1 MELRQYWNVI
11 WRRRWLVLAIVG
23 VALLVSAF
31 MALTSDRTFKAEVR
45 FATRQDTTEQGVGRP
60 LDLQGQ
66 VLFMFDPY
74 YYRWFGSEF
83 LVDDYTQIAASDA
96 FAQSVLSTT
105 RETWFVEQ
113 VVQDL
118 NEQERE
124 LAGPEGH
131 PVVRG
136 QVQAD
141 ELEATIS
148 KLNVPKVKAA
158 ISADRRHRELRLTV
172 TTPSME
178 LTKAVADA
186 AGIVLT
192 DARIRPVRGNMV
204 DDLARFWQID
214 RPGPA
219 DIESSRSQEI
229 LNAVVRV
236 IIGLVAAVALAFLLE
251 YLDNSVRDERD
262 AAKVLDLPV
271 LGAIPR
277 G

>member
-1 MELRQYWNVI
+1 M
-11 WRRRWLVLAIVG
+11 LAIVG

-96 FAQSVLSTT
+96 FAQSVLATM
-105 RETWFVEQ
+105 REAGFAGKVME
-113 VVQDL
+113 DL
-118 NEQERE
+118 NKQDAE
-124 LAGPEGH
+124 AGRTGTGRGQDQVTQLENEITKLGPAD
-131 PVVRG
+131 VRG
-136 QVQAD
+136 
-141 ELEATIS
+141 
-148 KLNVPKVKAA
+148 A
-158 ISADRRHRELRLTV
+158 IEADRRHRELRLTV

-186 AGIVLT
+186 AGVVLT
-192 DARIRPVRGNMV
+192 DARIKPVQGQMV
-204 DDLARFWQID
+204 DDLARFWQMD
-214 RPGPA
+214 RVGLA
-219 DIESSRSQEI
+219 NIESSRGQEI
-229 LNAVVRV
+229 LNAIVRV
-236 IIGLVAAVALAFLLE
+236 IIGLVAALALAFLLE

>member
-11 WRRRWLVLAIVG
+11 WKRRWLVLAIIV
-23 VALLVSAF
+23 VAALVSAF
-31 MALTSDRTFKAEVR
+31 MAFTTDRTYKAEVR
-45 FATRQDTTEQGVGRP
+45 FATRQDTTEQGVGQP

-96 FAQSVLSTT
+96 FAQSVLATM
-105 RETWFVEQ
+105 REAGFAGQVNEDLIKQDVEAGRTGTGRGDDQ
-113 VVQDL
+113 V
-118 NEQERE
+118 RE
-124 LAGPEGH
+124 LEDQIARLSPAH
-131 PVVRG
+131 IRG
-136 QVQAD
+136 
-141 ELEATIS
+141 
-148 KLNVPKVKAA
+148 A
-158 ISADRRHRELRLTV
+158 IEADRRHRELRLTV
-172 TTPSME
+172 TTPGME

-192 DARIRPVRGNMV
+192 GARIQPVRGDMV
-204 DDLARFWQID
+204 DDLARFWQLD
-214 RPGPA
+214 RVGSA
-219 DIESSRSQEI
+219 NIESSRSQDI
-229 LNAVVRV
+229 LNAIIRV
-236 IIGLVAAVALAFLLE
+236 IIGLVAALALAFLLE

-277 G
+277 S

>member
-11 WRRRWLVLAIVG
+11 WKRRWLVLAIIG
-23 VALLVSAF
+23 VAAVISAL
-31 MALTSDRTFKAEVR
+31 MAFTSDRTYEGEVR
-45 FATRQDTTEQGVGRP
+45 FATRQDTTDQGVGRP

-96 FAQSVLSTT
+96 FAQSVLATM
-105 RETWFVEQ
+105 REAGFAGEVMK
-113 VVQDL
+113 DL
-118 NEQERE
+118 NEQSRD
-124 LAGPEGH
+124 LAGPGGA

-136 QVQAD
+136 QDQVTQ
-141 ELEATIS
+141 LENEIARLS
-148 KLNVPKVKAA
+148 PAQVRGA
-158 ISADRRHRELRLTV
+158 IGADRRHRELRLTV
-172 TTPSME
+172 STPSME

-186 AGIVLT
+186 SGIVLT
-192 DARIRPVRGNMV
+192 GARIRPVRGEMV
-204 DDLARFWQID
+204 DDLAAFWQID
-214 RPGPA
+214 RVGPA
-219 DIESSRSQEI
+219 NIESSRGQEI
-229 LNAVVRV
+229 LNAVIRV
-236 IIGLVAAVALAFLLE
+236 IIGLVAALALAFLLE

-271 LGAIPR
+271 LGSIPK

>member
-11 WRRRWLVLAIVG
+11 WKRRWLVLAIVV
-23 VALLVSAF
+23 VAALVSAL
-31 MALTSDRTFKAEVR
+31 MYLASDRTYKAEVR
-45 FATRQDTTEQGVGRP
+45 FATRQDTTGQGLGRP

-66 VLFMFDPY
+66 MLFMFDPY

-96 FAQSVLSTT
+96 FAQSVLATMREAGFAGQVLEDLT
-105 RETWFVEQ
+105 RQEVEAGRTATGRGDDQ
-113 VVQDL
+113 V
-118 NEQERE
+118 RE
-124 LAGPEGH
+124 LEDQIARLSPAH
-131 PVVRG
+131 IRG
-136 QVQAD
+136 
-141 ELEATIS
+141 
-148 KLNVPKVKAA
+148 A
-158 ISADRRHRELRLTV
+158 IEADRRHRELRLTV
-172 TTPSME
+172 TTPGME

-192 DARIRPVRGNMV
+192 DARIQPVRGDMV
-204 DDLARFWQID
+204 DDLARFSQID
-214 RPGPA
+214 RVGLA
-219 DIESSRSQEI
+219 NIESSRSQDI
-229 LNAVVRV
+229 LNAIIRV
-236 IIGLVAAVALAFLLE
+236 IIGLVAALALAFLLE

>member
-11 WRRRWLVLAIVG
+11 WKRRWLVLAIVG
-23 VALLVSAF
+23 VTLLVSAF

-45 FATRQDTTEQGVGRP
+45 FATRQDTTGQGVGRP
-60 LDLQGQ
+60 IDVQGQ

-96 FAQSVLSTT
+96 FAQSVLATMQ
-105 RETWFVEQ
+105 EAGFAGKVME
-113 VVQDL
+113 DL
-118 NEQERE
+118 NKQDAE
-124 LAGPEGH
+124 AGRTTSHGQDQVTQLENEIAKLGPAD
-131 PVVRG
+131 VRG
-136 QVQAD
+136 
-141 ELEATIS
+141 
-148 KLNVPKVKAA
+148 A
-158 ISADRRHRELRLTV
+158 IGADRRHRELRLTV
-172 TTPSME
+172 TTPGME

-186 AGIVLT
+186 AGVVLT
-192 DARIRPVRGNMV
+192 DARIKPVQGQMV
-204 DDLARFWQID
+204 DDLARFWQMD
-214 RPGPA
+214 RVGLA
-219 DIESSRSQEI
+219 NIESSRGQEI
-229 LNAVVRV
+229 LNAIVRV
-236 IIGLVAAVALAFLLE
+236 IIGLVAALALAFLLE

>member
-11 WRRRWLVLAIVG
+11 WRRRWLVLAVVV

-45 FATRQDTTEQGVGRP
+45 FPTRQDTTEQGVGRP
-60 LDLQGQ
+60 IDVQGQ

-96 FAQSVLSTT
+96 FAQSVLATM
-105 RETWFVEQ
+105 REAGFAGKIME
-113 VVQDL
+113 DL
-118 NEQERE
+118 NKQDAE
-124 LAGPEGH
+124 AGRTGTGRGQDQVTQLENEIAKLGPAD
-131 PVVRG
+131 VRG
-136 QVQAD
+136 
-141 ELEATIS
+141 
-148 KLNVPKVKAA
+148 A
-158 ISADRRHRELRLTV
+158 IGADRRHRELRLTV

-186 AGIVLT
+186 AGVVLT
-192 DARIRPVRGNMV
+192 DARIKPVQGQMV
-204 DDLARFWQID
+204 DDLARFWQMD
-214 RPGPA
+214 RVGLA
-219 DIESSRSQEI
+219 NIESSRGQEI
-229 LNAVVRV
+229 LNAIVRV
-236 IIGLVAAVALAFLLE
+236 IIGLVAALALAFLLE